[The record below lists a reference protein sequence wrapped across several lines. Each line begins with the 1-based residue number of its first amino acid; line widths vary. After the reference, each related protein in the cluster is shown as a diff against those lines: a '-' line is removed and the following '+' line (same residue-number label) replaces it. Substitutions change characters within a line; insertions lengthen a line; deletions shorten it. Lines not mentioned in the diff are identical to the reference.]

1 MSSNFQF
8 HEDLLV
14 QAYQLSLKSGEETFA
29 GVPISLRDKD
39 GSIDF
44 QLISKKYNIP
54 LDRMSNHWS
63 ARIRFEGK
71 APAEKSEVVVW
82 S

>member
-1 MSSNFQF
+1 MSDFQL
-8 HEDLLV
+8 HEDRLV

-29 GVPISLRDKD
+29 DVPISLRDKN

-44 QLISKKYNIP
+44 QLISKKYDIP

-71 APAEKSEVVVW
+71 TPVEKPSVTKW